1 MAKARIFTTAAHSGE
16 VGFNMT
22 PMIDCTFQLI
32 IFFILT
38 SQIANEEYSKE
49 VFVPRPHESRAVRAK
64 DLDVPKVTVNVI
76 SIDPRRNTPDPLDEA
91 TALRYE
97 IKRQPFEVGDLDA
110 LIEYIRSRK
119 TLYEAQ
125 NPAAAAKEKREFY
138 MEVRADK
145 KINWQDVAPVIRAGV
160 AAGIRKM
167 NLTALTFQKED

>member
-1 MAKARIFTTAAHSGE
+1 MARERIFAKAAHSGE

-38 SQIANEEYSKE
+38 SQVAIEEYSKE
-49 VFVPRPHESRAVRAK
+49 VFVPRPHQSRAVRGK

-76 SIDPRRNTPDPLDEA
+76 SIDPRGKTPDPLDEA

-97 IKRQPFEVGDLDA
+97 IKRQAFEVGDLDA
-110 LIEYIRSRK
+110 LIEHIRSKKAR
-119 TLYEAQ
+119 YEAE
-125 NPAAAAKEKREFY
+125 NPTAGPKGKQEFF

-167 NLTALTFQKED
+167 NITALTFQEEG